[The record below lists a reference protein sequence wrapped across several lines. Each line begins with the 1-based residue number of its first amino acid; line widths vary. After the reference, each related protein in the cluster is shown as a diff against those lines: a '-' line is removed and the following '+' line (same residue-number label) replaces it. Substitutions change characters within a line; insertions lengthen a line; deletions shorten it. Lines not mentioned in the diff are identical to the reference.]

1 LDYAAEED
9 ARTESAA
16 NMETLKERLL
26 RAEEASEGYRK
37 QLEVM
42 QSRVDDALKEQGTL
56 EERLHEEEE
65 RMEGVENDKQEAVR
79 QQRELER
86 IYEAER
92 AASMKEKEDM
102 QTREEELLA
111 IIQRLKDSL
120 SRKDHRPGTDEEGR
134 LARNRKVALST
145 LGLCANPWML

>member
-16 NMETLKERLL
+16 NMETLKERLQ

-134 LARNRKVALST
+134 LARNRKVALSM
-145 LGLCANPWML
+145 LGLCANP

>member
-1 LDYAAEED
+1 MED
-9 ARTESAA
+9 
-16 NMETLKERLL
+16 LKERLQ

-42 QSRVDDALKEQGTL
+42 QSRMDDALKEQGTL

-92 AASMKEKEDM
+92 AASMKEKENM
-102 QTREEELLA
+102 QTREEELLT

-120 SRKDHRPGTDEEGR
+120 AQKDHRPGTDEEGR
-134 LARNRKVALST
+134 LSRNCKIVPHD
-145 LGLCANPWML
+145 GKILC